1 MKLYG
6 NKRNTTRAQ
15 KAKER
20 SGSGKARGKKRMTGL
35 QRGLLMLALFLVL
48 LCGTVFAIY
57 KTIVQ
62 PVDISKPSMDQT
74 DENIPEEEQFI
85 PPKVVE
91 VTTKVDEET
100 GEEITI
106 EVEVPASHKS
116 DFYNILLLGT
126 DDDGTRTDTIMIGRL
141 DVKNHTVALLSVPRD
156 TLISGNY
163 NVPKINSVYGGAG
176 KGVPG
181 IEALQRKLA
190 QTLGFETDGYVMV
203 NLNAFIE
210 LVDLVGGVEMEVPVQ
225 MDYEDPSQ
233 NLYIHLK
240 PGLQKL
246 DGTQAMG
253 LVRFRKG
260 YATQDIERTHTQQKF
275 LKALA
280 KKCLSIGNLS
290 KINEF
295 TKIFM
300 ENVTTDL
307 TIGNVAY
314 FAQELLKC
322 DFDNMFTYTLEGEA
336 VMVGD
341 ASCYAL
347 YQNKN
352 LQVINEHFNPYE
364 ADITAAN
371 VSIRTPEQV
380 YAEKA
385 AQKQEEEAQ
394 APQVPED
401 GFIPPEDMPDF
412 TMPENPE
419 VILPEE
425 PGFIPPEEPGFIP
438 PEDGTM
444 SSEDNPFM

>member
-1 MKLYG
+1 
-6 NKRNTTRAQ
+6 
-15 KAKER
+15 
-20 SGSGKARGKKRMTGL
+20 MTGL
-35 QRGLLMLALFLVL
+35 QRGLLMLVLFLVVL
-48 LCGTVFAIY
+48 SGTVFALY
-57 KTIVQ
+57 KNFVR
-62 PVDISKPSMDQT
+62 PMDVSKPPVQ
-74 DENIPEEEQFI
+74 EVEEEIPEEEQFI

-91 VTTKVDEET
+91 VTTKVNEET
-100 GEEITI
+100 GEETTI

-116 DFYNILLLGT
+116 DFYNILLMGT

-141 DVKNHTVALLSVPRD
+141 DVKNHTVALLSIPRD

-176 KGVPG
+176 KGVKG

-190 QTLGFETDGYVMV
+190 QILGFETDGYVMV
-203 NLNAFIE
+203 NLDAFIE
-210 LVDLVGGVEMEVPVQ
+210 LVDLVGGVEVDVPVQ

-240 PGLQKL
+240 PGVQKL
-246 DGTQAMG
+246 DGKQAMG

-280 KKCLSIGNLS
+280 KKCMSIGS
-290 KINEF
+290 IGKINGF

-336 VMVGD
+336 VMVNG

-352 LQVINEHFNPYE
+352 LKVINEQFNPYE
-364 ADITAAN
+364 TDITAAN
-371 VSIRTPEQV
+371 VSIYTPEQV
-380 YAEKA
+380 YANQAAEKA
-385 AQKQEEEAQ
+385 EQEAQQPEEETQPQEETTPME
-394 APQVPED
+394 PEWPDEGNPFPDGNNWEDGSYEVPEET
-401 GFIPPEDMPDF
+401 PWPDDS
-412 TMPENPE
+412 TWPDSGYDASSDP
-419 VILPEE
+419 ILP
-425 PGFIPPEEPGFIP
+425 
-438 PEDGTM
+438 
-444 SSEDNPFM
+444 SEGNPFG